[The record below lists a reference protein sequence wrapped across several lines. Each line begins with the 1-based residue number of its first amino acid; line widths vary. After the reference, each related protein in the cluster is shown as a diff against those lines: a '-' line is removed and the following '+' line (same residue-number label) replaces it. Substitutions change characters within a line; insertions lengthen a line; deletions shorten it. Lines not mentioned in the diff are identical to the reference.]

1 MNVQKKRFREI
12 DFKGAGFLWL
22 CLFVLTGLLAFEGF
36 FVKTVNASEDPSQ
49 TVKIGYYQAENFQ
62 EGDGDTSLRKGYAYE
77 YIQKVSS
84 YTGWKYQY
92 VPGTWEE
99 LYEKLLNGEIDLLA
113 GVSYETDRKDK
124 VLYPQYE
131 MLKETFYIYVD
142 SRDTSI
148 TGGDISSYSGK
159 KIGITDDLKMKAALD
174 EWMGK
179 TQADIEV
186 VSYKNLEE
194 CSKDFNQGK
203 IDGFVS
209 ADNIVSSYSG
219 IAPIEMIGKCP
230 YYLCV
235 SKGRQDLLVELNEAL
250 SIINSQDSLYLDSLR
265 SKYMADS
272 SIGKFLSKQEK
283 EWLDA
288 HKKIS
293 VGYLNHYLPYSDTG
307 KSGEVTGV
315 IKDILEELFN
325 VLPGDY
331 KPEIVYQSFDNQE
344 KMIEALKNNEIDMVF
359 PVGEETNYAEKN
371 GFQQSTAI
379 MNSAI
384 DLVYTGKYS
393 EEKNSRI
400 AVNENNQ
407 LQYYYTIEHFPEAD
421 IILCD
426 STEECIRKV
435 KKGEASS
442 TVMDALRSVKLV
454 GEDKKLTLLPMAEG
468 NRICFGVNFGNSDLL
483 WVLNQGISM
492 LGEEYGINYSYKY
505 MGDIVVYTT
514 DDFLRSHKELIYGA
528 AVLFG
533 LLIVA
538 IFVTRYMSMKKQ
550 TRLETEHSEKLQQA
564 LEKEQEALKK
574 AHQAGRAKQIF
585 LNNMSHDMRTPLN
598 GIMGILEMNRKCQD
612 PQILEENRKK
622 AGAAVQQ
629 AVKKFTDAPERTY
642 DVILMDL
649 MMPVMN
655 GYDAARGIRLSGK
668 SDAET
673 VPIIAMTACVSQEAR
688 DLSTEAGMNG
698 FIEKPQD
705 MDRMLEVISGFRGGE
720 H

>member
-1 MNVQKKRFREI
+1 
-12 DFKGAGFLWL
+12 
-22 CLFVLTGLLAFEGF
+22 
-36 FVKTVNASEDPSQ
+36 
-49 TVKIGYYQAENFQ
+49 
-62 EGDGDTSLRKGYAYE
+62 
-77 YIQKVSS
+77 
-84 YTGWKYQY
+84 
-92 VPGTWEE
+92 
-99 LYEKLLNGEIDLLA
+99 
-113 GVSYETDRKDK
+113 
-124 VLYPQYE
+124 
-131 MLKETFYIYVD
+131 
-142 SRDTSI
+142 
-148 TGGDISSYSGK
+148 
-159 KIGITDDLKMKAALD
+159 
-174 EWMGK
+174 
-179 TQADIEV
+179 
-186 VSYKNLEE
+186 
-194 CSKDFNQGK
+194 
-203 IDGFVS
+203 
-209 ADNIVSSYSG
+209 
-219 IAPIEMIGKCP
+219 
-230 YYLCV
+230 
-235 SKGRQDLLVELNEAL
+235 
-250 SIINSQDSLYLDSLR
+250 
-265 SKYMADS
+265 
-272 SIGKFLSKQEK
+272 
-283 EWLDA
+283 
-288 HKKIS
+288 
-293 VGYLNHYLPYSDTG
+293 
-307 KSGEVTGV
+307 
-315 IKDILEELFN
+315 
-325 VLPGDY
+325 
-331 KPEIVYQSFDNQE
+331 
-344 KMIEALKNNEIDMVF
+344 
-359 PVGEETNYAEKN
+359 
-371 GFQQSTAI
+371 
-379 MNSAI
+379 
-384 DLVYTGKYS
+384 
-393 EEKNSRI
+393 
-400 AVNENNQ
+400 
-407 LQYYYTIEHFPEAD
+407 
-421 IILCD
+421 
-426 STEECIRKV
+426 
-435 KKGEASS
+435 
-442 TVMDALRSVKLV
+442 MDALRSVKLV

-514 DDFLRSHKELIYGA
+514 DDFLRSHKELVYGA